1 MRRTHP
7 ADFPTDPAG
16 DENPDQAPD
25 QSPDL
30 GLDLIEEL
38 AEDDGGRRGR
48 PARKW
53 LLVAVAAAVLL
64 IGGISLALSLAPR
77 DLAAEVAKA
86 SDRVE
91 ATVQIEGGGTAVVA
105 VSADADAGTVTLS
118 GLSAP
123 QDGSD
128 YQLWVLAADS
138 GNPSPLQVVSR
149 DALDTTAA
157 FKGLDA
163 IEGLSLTVEPEGGS
177 AGPTSAAVATMDLP
191 QAK

>member
-1 MRRTHP
+1 MRRTHH
-7 ADFPTDPAG
+7 ADVHTDPAQ
-16 DENPDQAPD
+16 DENLDQG
-25 QSPDL
+25 PDL

-38 AEDDGGRRGR
+38 AEHDGGHRSR

-53 LLVAVAAAVLL
+53 LLVVVAAAVLL

-91 ATVQIEGGGTAVVA
+91 TTVEIEGGGTAAVA
-105 VSADADAGTVTLS
+105 VSDDADAGTVTLS
-118 GLSAP
+118 GLPGP
-123 QDGSD
+123 QAGSD

-138 GNPSPLQVVSR
+138 GSPSSLQVVSR

-163 IEGLSLTVEPEGGS
+163 IEGLSLTVEPQGGS
-177 AGPTSAAVATMDLP
+177 AGPTSDAVVTVELP
-191 QAK
+191 ETR

>member
-7 ADFPTDPAG
+7 ADVHTDPAG
-16 DENPDQAPD
+16 DENLDPGQ
-25 QSPDL
+25 DL

-38 AEDDGGRRGR
+38 AEHDGGRPAR

-53 LLVAVAAAVLL
+53 LLVVVAAAVLL

-77 DLAAEVAKA
+77 DLAAEVVKA

-91 ATVQIEGGGTAVVA
+91 TTVEIEGGGTAVVA

-118 GLSAP
+118 GLPGP
-123 QDGSD
+123 QDGSG
-128 YQLWVLAADS
+128 YQLWVLAANS
-138 GNPSPLQVVSR
+138 GNPSSLQVVSR

-157 FKGLDA
+157 FRGLDA
-163 IEGLSLTVEPEGGS
+163 IEGLSLTAEPEGGS
-177 AGPTSAAVATMDLP
+177 AGPTSDAVVTMELP
-191 QAK
+191 RAK

>member
-1 MRRTHP
+1 MRRTNP
-7 ADFPTDPAG
+7 ADFPSEPAG
-16 DENPDQAPD
+16 EENPDQA
-25 QSPDL
+25 PDL

-38 AEDDGGRRGR
+38 AEDDGGRRSR

-91 ATVQIEGGGTAVVA
+91 ATVEIEGGGTAVVA

-118 GLSAP
+118 GLPAP

-138 GNPSPLQVVSR
+138 GNPSSLQVVSR
-149 DALDTTAA
+149 DELDTTAA

-177 AGPTSAAVATMDLP
+177 AGPTSAAVVTVELP
-191 QAK
+191 ESK